1 MKYLI
6 NFYFLYILFSIY
18 NIIVKKKP
26 VFWCKI
32 ALLMLPA
39 RGIFDIKKN
48 KKISIVIE
56 VYDFSLIV
64 DA

>member
-1 MKYLI
+1 
-6 NFYFLYILFSIY
+6 
-18 NIIVKKKP
+18 
-26 VFWCKI
+26 
-32 ALLMLPA
+32 MLPA

>member
-1 MKYLI
+1 
-6 NFYFLYILFSIY
+6 
-18 NIIVKKKP
+18 
-26 VFWCKI
+26 
-32 ALLMLPA
+32 MLPA
-39 RGIFDIKKN
+39 RGIFDIKKKN